1 VKARSDWTFIP
12 RVLYADPTNRYVA
25 GFGPPWRR
33 AGAAA
38 VDWALCYVAFMLVSG
53 RILVGVTQLLIL
65 APIVAYFAFLLP
77 SSQTLGMRLSDI
89 RIVSM
94 KTGRGPSFAKAFVR
108 GVISTVLAAAVYVVI
123 QWSTSFDKPS
133 HLDST
138 STYVLNASYVVAGA
152 AFLSA
157 LTMIVTPTHRSL
169 VDRLFGTAVLDDL
182 EAVAPHMGPWGPVDA
197 FDLSNRRGTA

>member
-1 VKARSDWTFIP
+1 
-12 RVLYADPTNRYVA
+12 
-25 GFGPPWRR
+25 
-33 AGAAA
+33 
-38 VDWALCYVAFMLVSG
+38 
-53 RILVGVTQLLIL
+53 
-65 APIVAYFAFLLP
+65 
-77 SSQTLGMRLSDI
+77 
-89 RIVSM
+89 
-94 KTGRGPSFAKAFVR
+94 
-108 GVISTVLAAAVYVVI
+108 AAVYVVI

-197 FDLSNRRGTA
+197 FDLSNRRGTAG